1 MKLVN
6 RIHRRIRINRVVRE
20 LSALNDDIL
29 RDIGVE
35 RGNISELVEQ
45 MVDANTRA
53 NMTTD
58 TLRREP
64 FVHPRLHV
72 RGGATA

>member
-35 RGNISELVEQ
+35 RGNIHELVEQ

-64 FVHPRLHV
+64 FVHPGLHV